1 MPLCGLQLTLAGG
14 RMLVESV
21 AFALPDPPPDTLT
34 AFTCGEVA
42 LVATFT
48 VTVIAG

>member
-1 MPLCGLQLTLAGG
+1 LGGALQVTVSAPTIV
-14 RMLVESV
+14 VESV

-48 VTVIAG
+48 VTVIGG